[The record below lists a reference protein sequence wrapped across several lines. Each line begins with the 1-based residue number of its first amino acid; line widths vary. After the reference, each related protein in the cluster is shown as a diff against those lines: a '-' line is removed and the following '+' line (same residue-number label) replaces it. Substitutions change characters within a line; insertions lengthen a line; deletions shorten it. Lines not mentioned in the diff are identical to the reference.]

1 MHLPQDARA
10 LVERIRP
17 EVVFHL
23 AAPVNPDG
31 AKDEDT
37 ARSAIV
43 DGTTEILSACAKTG
57 ARLVHIGTCAEYGPV
72 STPYRESQECQP
84 AGLYGQ
90 LKYEASCRVTSA
102 KGVVWSVLRPFR
114 SIGPGD
120 SQSVVALA
128 AHAAVQR
135 LPFEM
140 TDGLQVREWNDVRA
154 VAQAVVAAGAHPGAI
169 DQIINVGGGPRMS
182 VRSIVERVYALAGVD
197 TSLVRAGARPRRAHE
212 VDSLFGDHSKAT
224 VLWGPI
230 KQPELDQLL
239 QQILDKAATR
249 VMVNA

>member
-1 MHLPQDARA
+1 MQLPGDARA
-10 LVERIRP
+10 LVESVSP

-31 AKDEDT
+31 AKDEDL

-43 DGTTEILSACAKTG
+43 DGTTEILNACTKVG
-57 ARLVHIGTCAEYGPV
+57 ARMVHIGTCAEYGLVP
-72 STPYRESQECQP
+72 TPYKESEECVP
-84 AGLYGQ
+84 VGTYGK
-90 LKYEASCRVTSA
+90 LKYEASCRVISA
-102 KGVVWSVLRPFR
+102 QGLTWSVLRPFR

-120 SQSVVALA
+120 TQSVVALA
-128 AHAAVQR
+128 AHAALQH

-154 VAQAVVAAGAHPGAI
+154 VAHAVVAAGAHPGAVG
-169 DQIINVGGGPRMS
+169 QIINVGGGPRMS
-182 VRSIVERVYALAGVD
+182 VRSIVERIFALAGADV
-197 TSLVRAGARPRRAHE
+197 SLVRAGARPRRTHE

-224 VLWGPI
+224 GLWGPVE
-230 KQPELDQLL
+230 QPELDQLL